1 MRGFLILGMN
11 YLAHIHLSG
20 ENEDVMLGNFMADGI
35 KGRKHEMYR
44 RDIQKGILLHRF
56 IDDFTDSHTVVLET
70 KLLFRPKYGKL
81 APILVDIL
89 YDHYLAKNW
98 ADYHPEPLKEFVAK
112 TYHSLQSRWDEL
124 TPRVQHMLPYMIRY
138 NWLYN
143 YQFQTGMERV
153 LEGMS
158 RRVPTGEI
166 LKHGWQD
173 LQPYYEIINDHFA
186 KFFVEMIQE
195 AKRWF
200 QDYEVKKAGS

>member
-1 MRGFLILGMN
+1 LLFLSMN
-11 YLAHIHLSG
+11 YLAHIYLSG

-35 KGRKHEMYR
+35 KGRKHENYSPA
-44 RDIQKGILLHRF
+44 IQKGILLHRF
-56 IDDFTDSHTVVLET
+56 IDDYTDSHPVVLES
-70 KLLFRPKYGKL
+70 KLLFRPKFHKL

-98 ADYHPEPLKEFVAK
+98 LEYHKKPLQRFVADTYK
-112 TYHSLQSRWDEL
+112 TLEARWDEL
-124 TPRVQHMLPYMIRY
+124 TPRIQHMLPYMIKY

-143 YQFQTGMERV
+143 YQFGDGIERV

-173 LQPYYEIINDHFA
+173 LQPHYEIVHDHFA
-186 KFFVEMIQE
+186 QFFIEMIQE
-195 AKRWF
+195 AKRWL
-200 QDYEVKKAGS
+200 QAYEMKNAG